1 MGWQQTEQMLKQGDG
16 ILLLLSWRVD
26 VGKEKGNIV
35 TTDKGHLTAIIKLLH
50 VGF

>member
-1 MGWQQTEQMLKQGDG
+1 MGWQQTEQMLKQGNG